1 VIGDVLMNAKDR
13 KLIHERIYPWMEKL
27 GYSPD
32 EEKSKEWRATGRY
45 IFSKKIGNV
54 KYRIEFY
61 LDVWTLMKKQRMHVT
76 IGYILD
82 GEIVG
87 PVRNIHVSLGVVFR
101 PPLGDYFYDLYEE
114 LVEWLDLIQP
124 TAEFCLIAQQ
134 VSIEAIYERE
144 DYIFVD
150 TRTDTFDYKAH
161 RIPQS
166 GLDALNKRYKTLMDE
181 YPAIAK
187 ALEEYGWSPTKSY
200 AR

>member
-1 VIGDVLMNAKDR
+1 MNAKDR

-27 GYSPD
+27 GYSLD

-45 IFSKKIGNV
+45 IFNKRIGNV
-54 KYRIEFY
+54 KYSVEFQ
-61 LDVWTLMKKQRMHVT
+61 LDIMTWLKKQRMYIS

-87 PVRNIHVSLGVVFR
+87 PVRDIHVSLGIVFR
-101 PPLGDYFYDLYEE
+101 PPLVDFFYDSYEE

-150 TRTDTFDYKAH
+150 TQTDILDYRAN
-161 RIPQS
+161 RISQS
-166 GLDALNKRYKTLMDE
+166 GLDAIKRRYKTLMDE

-187 ALEEYGWSPTKSY
+187 ALEEYDWSPTKSY
-200 AR
+200 A